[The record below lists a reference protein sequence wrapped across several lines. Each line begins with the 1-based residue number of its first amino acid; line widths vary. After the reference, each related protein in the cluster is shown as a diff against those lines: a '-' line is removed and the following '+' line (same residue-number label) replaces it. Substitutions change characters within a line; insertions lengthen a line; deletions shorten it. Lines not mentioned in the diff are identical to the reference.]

1 MTNMDT
7 AVSIREMAQMVCG
20 LLPESEIQLQFDM
33 PKDLASF
40 GYNPEMVIRL
50 DSRKLQSLG
59 WKAET
64 GLEEMFRR
72 LIESMRNSQ

>member
-1 MTNMDT
+1 
-7 AVSIREMAQMVCG
+7 MVCG

-64 GLEEMFRR
+64 GWKRC
-72 LIESMRNSQ
+72 SGG

>member
-1 MTNMDT
+1 
-7 AVSIREMAQMVCG
+7 
-20 LLPESEIQLQFDM
+20 M

-59 WKAET
+59 WKAEI